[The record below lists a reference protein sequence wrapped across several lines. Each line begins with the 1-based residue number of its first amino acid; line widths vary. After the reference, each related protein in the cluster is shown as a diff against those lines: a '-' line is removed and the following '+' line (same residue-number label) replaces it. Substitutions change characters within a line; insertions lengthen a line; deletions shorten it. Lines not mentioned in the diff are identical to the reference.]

1 MCKLVS
7 WTVRYQ
13 KLRELGKGGNA
24 RVYLVKRS
32 DRSEEYALKTLNA
45 RGAEKQSRFIDEI
58 HVMRDNYATIEGIL
72 PVFDYSE
79 ADFWYTMP
87 VAEPVMNYIER
98 NRSSI
103 KSIVLYSISLCDTL
117 IELHRRGISH
127 RDIKPS
133 NIYFYEGRFYLGDFG
148 LVDFPDNTSGL
159 TKENKGLGAIFTIA
173 PEMKRNPKNADGE
186 KADVFSFAKTMW
198 MFLTGNEKG
207 FDGVYNYS
215 DPNCGLS
222 YVEKYHETHLVELE
236 ELFQDATSNNPDDR
250 PSMEEFEKRLTGWI
264 EIYSDINKS
273 QASDWSFLNK
283 QLFRGAVPTRT
294 TWSGCRNI
302 IDVLNVVGRTPA
314 YNHLLFSDGG
324 GLDFLYAELAAETDC
339 IKIYDTLETCF
350 IVKPKNLYF
359 EGFSRDYRWNYF
371 LLEFGGLKPVFPDCQ
386 CDGEYLIEDTPA
398 HYVSAQFAQYGVYDY
413 DKGIPFPEGY
423 KHVRR
428 IIKGAFLIVMK
439 TGPYNMIEGTYDG
452 RHGACSPDQFRRY
465 VDFLVEKYSTLFERC
480 KSDADFSAL
489 SDEEIDHRILSQK
502 LFNVNPFKHK
512 EAIMEESD
520 GSFKENQAAY
530 SFIAENYCRF
540 DFSPLLLQE
549 EPESATTAKFSF
561 KFIPRR
567 ASTLSAF
574 SLKSDYLFKDGKIH
588 KEDFSSDTQCYYVY
602 SREIA
607 YGILDLL
614 NRQISEL
621 LRANGFQCDFQT
633 ESWFSI
639 QINKM
644 GAPTHLFTKEEI
656 AAEMRRADDRVTNR
670 LIIDENGYAKVLQN
684 INRRLSPYPVS
695 HEAWDAGNVY
705 VGKYSKL
712 STLNDNYIASLQ
724 GWLDYLKTG
733 QAQYMDYVRENSDE
747 SNLVAEIKSLY
758 SQDKF

>member
-1 MCKLVS
+1 MSKQES

-283 QLFRGAVPTRT
+283 QLFRDAVPASTRWT
-294 TWSGCRNI
+294 GCRNI
-302 IDVLNVVGRTPA
+302 
-314 YNHLLFSDGG
+314 
-324 GLDFLYAELAAETDC
+324 
-339 IKIYDTLETCF
+339 
-350 IVKPKNLYF
+350 
-359 EGFSRDYRWNYF
+359 
-371 LLEFGGLKPVFPDCQ
+371 
-386 CDGEYLIEDTPA
+386 
-398 HYVSAQFAQYGVYDY
+398 
-413 DKGIPFPEGY
+413 
-423 KHVRR
+423 
-428 IIKGAFLIVMK
+428 
-439 TGPYNMIEGTYDG
+439 
-452 RHGACSPDQFRRY
+452 
-465 VDFLVEKYSTLFERC
+465 VD
-480 KSDADFSAL
+480 
-489 SDEEIDHRILSQK
+489 
-502 LFNVNPFKHK
+502 
-512 EAIMEESD
+512 
-520 GSFKENQAAY
+520 
-530 SFIAENYCRF
+530 
-540 DFSPLLLQE
+540 
-549 EPESATTAKFSF
+549 
-561 KFIPRR
+561 
-567 ASTLSAF
+567 
-574 SLKSDYLFKDGKIH
+574 
-588 KEDFSSDTQCYYVY
+588 
-602 SREIA
+602 
-607 YGILDLL
+607 
-614 NRQISEL
+614 
-621 LRANGFQCDFQT
+621 
-633 ESWFSI
+633 SI
-639 QINKM
+639 Q
-644 GAPTHLFTKEEI
+644 
-656 AAEMRRADDRVTNR
+656 R
-670 LIIDENGYAKVLQN
+670 
-684 INRRLSPYPVS
+684 S
-695 HEAWDAGNVY
+695 
-705 VGKYSKL
+705 
-712 STLNDNYIASLQ
+712 
-724 GWLDYLKTG
+724 
-733 QAQYMDYVRENSDE
+733 
-747 SNLVAEIKSLY
+747 
-758 SQDKF
+758 